1 MREIEKLAA
10 YAVAHGDASVIAL
23 WRGSGDAL
31 RALFSSTMPK
41 RPCALVSTSRRGGHE
56 QLRRGD
62 EGVPRRP
69 VAGTELTEI
78 CVGNDRAAWHDL
90 ERR

>member
-69 VAGTELTEI
+69 VAGTIHLS
-78 CVGNDRAAWHDL
+78 GFDRS
-90 ERR
+90 EGR